1 MAPRGYGFFSPIG
14 KGIPE
19 GRVGLRV
26 WLTLVGFAKMGS
38 PPYYSAMNY
47 TSGILSSHF
56 AAKRRER
63 VASVPPV
70 PMPEKYK
77 LMRAEMN
84 ALLRDLRNIFKY
96 GDER

>member
-1 MAPRGYGFFSPIG
+1 MVFSPPSAREFQ
-14 KGIPE
+14 KAAP
-19 GRVGLRV
+19 GLRA
-26 WLTLVGFAKMGS
+26 WLTLMGFAKMGS